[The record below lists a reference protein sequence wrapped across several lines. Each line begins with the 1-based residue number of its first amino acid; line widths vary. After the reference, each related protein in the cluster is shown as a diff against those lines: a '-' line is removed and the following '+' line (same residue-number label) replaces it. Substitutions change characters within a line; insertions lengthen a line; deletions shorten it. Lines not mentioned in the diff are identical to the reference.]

1 MVRGDSILYEAGTK
15 TFMPGPITLKRPR
28 AEFAAF
34 VIEDDL
40 VVAGGVDGTGA
51 FVNTAEVYSATTLQP
66 KNLDLPCV
74 ARSGAAVIV
83 LPNHLALLIGGTEA
97 GMKTGAPEAT
107 SKVESYQPVPK

>member
-1 MVRGDSILYEAGTK
+1 
-15 TFMPGPITLKRPR
+15 
-28 AEFAAF
+28 
-34 VIEDDL
+34 
-40 VVAGGVDGTGA
+40 VDGTGA